1 MNLGLLEAVL
11 PSDLLLY
18 FDITGFKEE
27 HDTKKD
33 QKILVIDLTEKNEIR
48 VEGCSFD
55 NYETKDFFPT
65 KRVQDFPL
73 RGHPVYLSFNR
84 RRWRHKQEK
93 NKVIYNDYAFIADG
107 SKLTKELS
115 DFLKYGGDD
124 PRRYRW

>member
-1 MNLGLLEAVL
+1 MDRSIIEAIL
-11 PSDLLLY
+11 PSDLLIY

-27 HDTKKD
+27 QDKKAD

-48 VEGCSFD
+48 VDGCTFEE
-55 NYETKDFFPT
+55 YETKDFYLP

-73 RGHPVYLSFNR
+73 RGHPVYLCFNR
-84 RRWRHKQEK
+84 RRWRHKIEK
-93 NKVIYNDYAFIADG
+93 NKVISNDYSFIAEG